1 MKIKFLS
8 IASISIL
15 ALLMIQTEENKP
27 RNFNNIIK
35 IETDATEKIQYAL
48 PAKILK
54 KPFFLNCGVSDEV
67 KAVLVKYLNQDAALF
82 ELNSNNRWSIAS
94 LTKLM
99 TAVLAIEKIGAE
111 KEINLPA
118 GRQGIKEEIY
128 KVSDLIKAMMIIS
141 DNNAAEAIS
150 DEIGREKFVKLMNQK
165 AKELFMTDTI
175 FLNPSGLSFLNQS
188 TVSDL
193 AKLVNYIRAN
203 HREIFEISRQK
214 ETVITELKSGKTKKL
229 ISINFFAG
237 KPDFLGGKTG
247 FLEASGRNLIS
258 LFNKN
263 GKSILIIILGADNAF
278 KETENL
284 LKCAGNI

>member
-1 MKIKFLS
+1 M
-8 IASISIL
+8 
-15 ALLMIQTEENKP
+15 
-27 RNFNNIIK
+27 
-35 IETDATEKIQYAL
+35 
-48 PAKILK
+48 
-54 KPFFLNCGVSDEV
+54 
-67 KAVLVKYLNQDAALF
+67 
-82 ELNSNNRWSIAS
+82 
-94 LTKLM
+94 
-99 TAVLAIEKIGAE
+99 
-111 KEINLPA
+111 
-118 GRQGIKEEIY
+118 
-128 KVSDLIKAMMIIS
+128 
-141 DNNAAEAIS
+141 
-150 DEIGREKFVKLMNQK
+150 
-165 AKELFMTDTI
+165 
-175 FLNPSGLSFLNQS
+175 
-188 TVSDL
+188 
-193 AKLVNYIRAN
+193 VNYIRAN